1 MLVRCRRH
9 ETSRNFTLLISPNLT
24 KPNLSKRDRKRVK
37 ENNLIFLVLGQVS
50 KKPTA
55 TGEASEWASE
65 LLLSFGLECPP
76 WSKCQLRPIATT
88 SNIKVRN
95 ARTFFAFFAICLK
108 LNLNFLKLSKFK
120 ENI

>member
-1 MLVRCRRH
+1 ML
-9 ETSRNFTLLISPNLT
+9 ETSKNLKLIISPNLP

-76 WSKCQLRPIATT
+76 WSKCQLRPPATT

-95 ARTFFAFFAICLK
+95 AYGFFRIFCYLFK
-108 LNLNFLKLSKFK
+108 LDSKLSKSETLK
-120 ENI
+120 I